1 MENKCKK
8 ILYFKYHGR
17 LSRNTIKRFISTV
30 LSTKNIS
37 IVLNIRIETF
47 TFCQLEAPLNCHL
60 SAIVNQGIKHV
71 CAKRDLGMNGWSWE
85 ERNHRK
91 YFSSSFDIKSW

>member
-1 MENKCKK
+1 M
-8 ILYFKYHGR
+8 LYFKYHR
-17 LSRNTIKRFISTV
+17 RTV
-30 LSTKNIS
+30 VSTKNIG
-37 IVLNIRIETF
+37 IVLDIRIEKF

-85 ERNHRK
+85 EK
-91 YFSSSFDIKSW
+91 KPQKIFFKFI

>member
-1 MENKCKK
+1 MKK
-8 ILYFKYHGR
+8 ILYFKYHRR
-17 LSRNTIKRFISTV
+17 LSKTIYLNCIINKNNSSV
-30 LSTKNIS
+30 LD
-37 IVLNIRIETF
+37 IRIERLTF
-47 TFCQLEAPLNCHL
+47 YQLEAPLNCHL

-71 CAKRDLGMNGWSWE
+71 CAKRDVGMNEWSWE